1 MLHGKNLDLY
11 QYMDLSYFL
20 RTFYTC
26 LSFKDRRNNLRQT
39 ASWKL
44 YQLQIKE
51 PYYVFVNCEFW
62 HLAGRHIIQKFKIFT
77 AKHLKL
83 YLIAKEPVRNSSYTV
98 MECQIIKKLRKL
110 LIENFMSVKHIPPV
124 FKNIY
129 NINTFSLNEF
139 ESATEFRHAIRLHPF
154 LW

>member
-1 MLHGKNLDLY
+1 MY
-11 QYMDLSYFL
+11 QYVDLSYFL
-20 RTFYTC
+20 RTSYTC
-26 LSFKDRRNNLRQT
+26 LSFKDRINNLQQT
-39 ASWKL
+39 ATWKL

-51 PYYVFVNCEFW
+51 PHYVFVNCEFW
-62 HLAGRHIIQKFKIFT
+62 HLAGKHIIQKFKIFIT
-77 AKHLKL
+77 KHLKL
-83 YLIAKEPVRNSSYTV
+83 YLIAKEPVRNSSDTV

-139 ESATEFRHAIRLHPF
+139 ESATEFCHTNEFRHTIRLHSF